1 MFSTLVRSFLSAAAL
16 SAVLLTGLPSAADD
30 VAAIDPQARVGS
42 AGWRVDG
49 VSGDAAVRRGSLPA
63 VQLAVGQVISIG
75 SEVQTGPG
83 AVVFLSRNGD
93 RLVIQPNSRMRIAEP
108 EPGGVFDHFMQS
120 LGSVFYD
127 VEPRRNRSFGVS
139 APYVAAV
146 VKGTKFLVTVET
158 EKNSVRVDEGRVLVT
173 SEDGASSV
181 LVDAGQLATVEP
193 AWAAGIR
200 VTDSGIPVE
209 APDDAASTHAP
220 SDGGSSGSANAVD
233 AAADTAAGTVKSAT
247 SALGNAVTQTGNAV
261 GSAVGKVSDGV
272 GKAVGGASKAVGGA
286 VAGAGS
292 AVGGA
297 VGGPVG
303 GAVGGATGAV
313 GGAVAGVGG
322 AVGGVVGGVGG
333 AVGGV
338 VGGVG
343 GAVGGVVGGLGGGLG
358 GLLGGRD
365 RK

>member
-1 MFSTLVRSFLSAAAL
+1 MFSTVVRLFLGAAAL

-63 VQLAVGQVISIG
+63 AQLAVGQVISIG

-83 AVVFLSRNGD
+83 AIVFLSRNGD

-120 LGSVFYD
+120 LGNVFYD

-146 VKGTKFLVTVET
+146 VKGTKFLVTVEA

-181 LVDAGQLATVEP
+181 LVDAGHLATVEP
-193 AWAAGIR
+193 AWAGIR
-200 VTDSGIPVE
+200 VTDSGVPVE

-220 SDGGSSGSANAVD
+220 SDGGSSGGANAVD
-233 AAADTAAGTVKSAT
+233 AAANSAAGTVKSAT

-261 GSAVGKVSDGV
+261 GSAVGEVSDGV

-286 VAGAGS
+286 VAGVGG

-313 GGAVAGVGG
+313 GGVVA
-322 AVGGVVGGVGG
+322 GVGG

-358 GLLGGRD
+358 GLVGGRD
-365 RK
+365 RN

>member
-1 MFSTLVRSFLSAAAL
+1 MFSNLVRSLLGAAAL
-16 SAVLLTGLPSAADD
+16 GAVLLTGLPSAADD

-49 VSGDAAVRRGSLPA
+49 VSGEAVVRRGNVPA
-63 VQLAVGQVISIG
+63 AQLAVGQVLSIG

-93 RLVIQPNSRMRIAEP
+93 RLVIQPSSQMRIAEP
-108 EPGGVFDHFMQS
+108 EPGGVLDHFMQS

-146 VKGTKFLVTVET
+146 VKGTKFLVAVEA

-181 LVDAGQLATVEP
+181 LVDAGQLATVQP
-193 AWAAGIR
+193 AWAAGVR

-209 APDDAASTHAP
+209 APDDAGSTNAP
-220 SDGGSSGSANAVD
+220 SEGGVSGGANAVD
-233 AAADTAAGTVKSAT
+233 AAADTVAGTVKSAT
-247 SALGNAVTQTGNAV
+247 SAVGNAVTQTGKAVGNAV
-261 GSAVGKVSDGV
+261 GEVSDGV
-272 GKAVGGASKAVGGA
+272 GKAVGGTSKAVGGA
-286 VAGAGS
+286 VADAGS

-303 GAVGGATGAV
+303 GAV
-313 GGAVAGVGG
+313 AGVGG
-322 AVGGVVGGVGG
+322 AVGGAVGGVGG

-365 RK
+365 RR